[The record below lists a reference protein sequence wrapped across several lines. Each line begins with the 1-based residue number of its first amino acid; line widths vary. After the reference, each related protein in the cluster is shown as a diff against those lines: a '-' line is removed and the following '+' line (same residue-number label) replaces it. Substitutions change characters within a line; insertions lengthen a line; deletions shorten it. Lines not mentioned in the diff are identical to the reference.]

1 MKLLNL
7 SLSVFLLSL
16 TASVFSQLN
25 SVFVLIDETAPD
37 IESLASEFSNQTNV
51 YFADGSSL
59 SAIDQISEST
69 QEKKIDELH
78 IYAAT
83 KQGAIVFSSLAI
95 TTINENEWSP
105 YLKACAGLITKQ
117 VVIHSDVVFSGE
129 EGSLLKQRLEDISG
143 LVFATQY

>member
-1 MKLLNL
+1 MKLLKL

-16 TASVFSQLN
+16 ITNAFSQSN
-25 SVFVLIDETAPD
+25 PVFIIIDETAEE
-37 IESLASEFSNQTNV
+37 IEQLASEFSNQANV

-69 QEKKIDELH
+69 QDIQIDELH

-83 KQGAIVFSSLAI
+83 KPGALVFSSLAI
-95 TTINENEWSP
+95 TTNNESEWSP
-105 YLKACAGLITKQ
+105 YLKAYAGLITKQ

-129 EGSLLKQRLEDISG
+129 EGIQLKQRLEDISG

>member
-1 MKLLNL
+1 MKLLKL

-16 TASVFSQLN
+16 ITNAFSQSN
-25 SVFVLIDETAPD
+25 PVFIIIDETAED
-37 IESLASEFSNQTNV
+37 IEQLASEFSNQANV

-69 QEKKIDELH
+69 QDIQIDELH

-83 KQGAIVFSSLAI
+83 KPGALVFSSLAI
-95 TTINENEWSP
+95 TTNNESEWSP
-105 YLKACAGLITKQ
+105 YLKAYAGLITKQ

-129 EGSLLKQRLEDISG
+129 EGIQLKQRLEDISG